1 MKSDTRSQFLEL
13 CGHIAAWGERIPSI
27 IGDMSFEEFANDQV
41 TYLAVWKCV
50 EVLGEASSKILRLD
64 EGFDTTYPQLMLRSA
79 RSMRNQLT
87 HGYTVVDLGVLWRT
101 VHAFVP
107 DMVDAARSIVEKAES
122 DGKPDV

>member
-1 MKSDTRSQFLEL
+1 VKSDDRSQFLEL
-13 CGHIAAWGERIPSI
+13 CGHIAEWGERIPAI
-27 IGDMSFEEFANDQV
+27 IGERNFEEFTKDQV

-64 EGFDTTYPQLMLRSA
+64 ENLDSAYPQLMLRSA

-87 HGYTVVDLGVLWRT
+87 HGYSVMDLGVLWRT

-107 DMVDAARSIVEKAES
+107 GMVKAARSIVEKAGEN
-122 DGKPDV
+122 DGPGA